1 MRSCLSHSNGF
12 VGAALNVERIEFGFD
27 IEKINLKR
35 PFAKLAKHFYH
46 LDEVNLI
53 TQDQQSAERFFRIWT
68 LKEALAKAT
77 SQPIAKL
84 LSPNVFTE
92 LERANL
98 TALSCQYHEFDIS
111 VVSDKSTDWQCS
123 VVNSTAQL
131 RGVLNF

>member
-1 MRSCLSHSNGF
+1 MPALFFQQQLVITKHSVQPFKLHSCLSHSNGF

-46 LDEVNLI
+46 LDEVNL
-53 TQDQQSAERFFRIWT
+53 
-68 LKEALAKAT
+68 
-77 SQPIAKL
+77 
-84 LSPNVFTE
+84 
-92 LERANL
+92 

-123 VVNSTAQL
+123 VVNSPPNYAA
-131 RGVLNF
+131 F